1 MEDNRDKL
9 VDDLNSILKDNFD
22 YVPLYKVRNIVDE
35 LIEEG
40 WKFDYEVLGITNTDI
55 EIIKKALVEYEE
67 NHYET
72 EDDEWQKI
80 INNLIEYFLKK

>member
-1 MEDNRDKL
+1 METYLADKC
-9 VDDLNSILKDNFD
+9 F
-22 YVPLYKVRNIVDE
+22 
-35 LIEEG
+35 
-40 WKFDYEVLGITNTDI
+40 TNTEI

-72 EDDEWQKI
+72 EDDEWQRI